1 VTTAALLGLAGFL
14 WGTPPERRADD
25 ETRHVIVQ
33 AANLDGA
40 TAAVRAVG
48 GEVTHQLGIINAVGA
63 HLTLDEV
70 RRVEAVDATVRVHA
84 DRQTTVAGKKKNR
97 TASTS
102 TTSTT
107 SKTAGNVFSVPPT
120 YIGQVIDAS
129 TLHEQG
135 LRGAGV
141 AVAVIDTGVWD
152 HKSVRD
158 DTNGDTRVVATYDAI
173 TNEASEREQ
182 DLDNY
187 GHGTHVASI
196 VMANT
201 QDVFGRYVG
210 VAPDANLV
218 GVKAFDDNG
227 QGTYADVIRALDW
240 VVANKD
246 AYGIRVLNLS
256 FSAPPQSHYWDDPLN
271 QAVMQAWQTGIVVV
285 ASAGNTGPNPMT
297 IGVPGNLL
305 LRRADRRGLRQA
317 GTGGTGWTRPRH
329 HEHVSRHRQPAS
341 RIQHQQAVLHDV
353 RHVAIGGGGER
364 RGSVDDPAGPV
375 FDAR

>member
-1 VTTAALLGLAGFL
+1 MTRRLRRRSTTVTTAALLGLAGFL

-135 LRGAGV
+135 LRGAGSGH
-141 AVAVIDTGVWD
+141 A
-152 HKSVRD
+152 R
-158 DTNGDTRVVATYDAI
+158 TRSY
-173 TNEASEREQ
+173 
-182 DLDNY
+182 
-187 GHGTHVASI
+187 
-196 VMANT
+196 
-201 QDVFGRYVG
+201 
-210 VAPDANLV
+210 
-218 GVKAFDDNG
+218 
-227 QGTYADVIRALDW
+227 
-240 VVANKD
+240 
-246 AYGIRVLNLS
+246 
-256 FSAPPQSHYWDDPLN
+256 
-271 QAVMQAWQTGIVVV
+271 
-285 ASAGNTGPNPMT
+285 
-297 IGVPGNLL
+297 
-305 LRRADRRGLRQA
+305 RG
-317 GTGGTGWTRPRH
+317 G
-329 HEHVSRHRQPAS
+329 EHVLWLLVKGLWLLAKGRCFTPSWTA
-341 RIQHQQAVLHDV
+341 A
-353 RHVAIGGGGER
+353 
-364 RGSVDDPAGPV
+364 
-375 FDAR
+375 DAAWTTA